1 MLNSA
6 MMSKDLLSVPPEI
19 RVGLVGPSPKV
30 LKLVACA
37 FSVYHAIKLQHL
49 EVALLAHSE
58 SDLLPLVNLVFKLAE
73 MHLKELNFFGR
84 AAD

>member
-1 MLNSA
+1 MT
-6 MMSKDLLSVPPEI
+6 SKDLESVPSEI
-19 RVGLVGPSPKV
+19 RAGLAGPSPKV
-30 LKLVACA
+30 LKLLACA

-73 MHLKELNFFGR
+73 MHLKEMNFFGR
-84 AAD
+84 AVD

>member
-6 MMSKDLLSVPPEI
+6 MMSKDLLSVLPEI

-30 LKLVACA
+30 LKLLACA
-37 FSVYHAIKLQHL
+37 VSVHHAIKLQHL

-58 SDLLPLVNLVFKLAE
+58 SDLLPLVNLVLKMAE
-73 MHLKELNFFGR
+73 MH
-84 AAD
+84 